1 MRQPFANS
9 TEAAVEAAQ
18 AVAEGPIEPPAHVH
32 LRECDRPF
40 WTSIVR
46 ARARATWTESDLEIA
61 ANLARAKADV
71 ERIQSEID
79 VEGDVIE
86 NQRGTPVLNPK
97 HALLEVLSRRAVAL
111 SRMLH
116 VHAEATNGN
125 SRDQKGKLAAQK
137 KAEQAAETARGDLDL
152 IPGLRAVK

>member
-1 MRQPFANS
+1 
-9 TEAAVEAAQ
+9 
-18 AVAEGPIEPPAHVH
+18 
-32 LRECDRPF
+32 
-40 WTSIVR
+40 
-46 ARARATWTESDLEIA
+46 LEIA
-61 ANLARAKADV
+61 GNLARAKADV

-79 VEGDVIE
+79 AEGDVIE

-137 KAEQAAETARGDLDL
+137 KAEQAAEAAQSVSGRKDL
-152 IPGLRAVK
+152 IPGLHAVK